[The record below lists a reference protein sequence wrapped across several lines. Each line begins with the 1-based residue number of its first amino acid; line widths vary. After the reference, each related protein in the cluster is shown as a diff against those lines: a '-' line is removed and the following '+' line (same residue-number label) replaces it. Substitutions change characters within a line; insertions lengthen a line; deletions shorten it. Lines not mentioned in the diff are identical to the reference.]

1 MIAIDLSKQQALEAD
16 PIVIQK
22 SNFTGNLSRK
32 NVQGQ
37 DTNTNTTTFFITKE
51 AKESILN
58 FSQRTVKVMSML
70 WYNLARITK
79 VFRCTA

>member
-22 SNFTGNLSRK
+22 INFTGNLSWK

-37 DTNTNTTTFFITKE
+37 DINTNTTTFFITKE
-51 AKESILN
+51 GKESILD
-58 FSQRTVKVMSML
+58 FLQGAVKVMSML

-79 VFRCTA
+79 VFGCTA